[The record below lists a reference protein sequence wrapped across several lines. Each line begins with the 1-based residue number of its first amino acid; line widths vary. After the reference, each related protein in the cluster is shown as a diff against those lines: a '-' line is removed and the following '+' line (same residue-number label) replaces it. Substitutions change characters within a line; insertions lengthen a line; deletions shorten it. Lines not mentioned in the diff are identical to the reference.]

1 LTLKNS
7 LSLRFV
13 PFLFVLPLL
22 VPASSLSAATAPPR
36 LSLVQTSFTVP
47 VVQGSNGP
55 TQNVDAFNIGG
66 GTLNL
71 TASSNVSWLTTT
83 IGTET
88 VCGLR
93 GSCYPV
99 TIVLNT
105 STLAT
110 GTYTGAVTLADP
122 NAVDSPQSISVT
134 VNVGGDVPNNLV
146 FYLAPGG
153 TTSTSFTTGSV
164 VKTTVS
170 AGTPWLTVSSATSQG
185 LTTVT
190 VVATASSSMAA
201 SAYNGTVTIS
211 GSSFALDNMP
221 IAVTLNVTADPIA
234 QASSSSVS
242 FTIAQGA
249 NKQTAPVVVTN
260 AGQGT
265 LTISSVTAAAA
276 NSGTWLSVAFA
287 PGTTDSTDITITA
300 DPTGLT
306 PDTYTGTVTIAS
318 NAVNA
323 SVVIPVTLTVAAPGP
338 PLAFAGGVVNNGT
351 FGSGEPLAQ
360 GDIVAVFGSQFT
372 YDAPQGAAKLPLQMT
387 LNGVQV
393 LVNGTAAPIYYVS
406 PGQINFEIPI
416 DASTTNGGGG
426 TVQVVRNGTPG
437 NLVYVDINARAP
449 RFITFDG
456 GYGIM
461 TTPAGALT
469 GIPGSPVKIG
479 DTIVIYALGLG
490 PTAPPVAS
498 GTASPSSPPVT
509 VPGTTQVC
517 FGVET
522 PFHKAPCAT
531 ALFSGLTPGFVGLY
545 QINVTIPAGIP
556 SGNSTVSL
564 LLVDNVESTP
574 VQLAVQ

>member
-1 LTLKNS
+1 LTFKNS
-7 LSLRFV
+7 RRLRFV
-13 PFLFVLPLL
+13 PFLFAPSLFVL
-22 VPASSLSAATAPPR
+22 ASSLSAATPTPR
-36 LSLVQTSFTVP
+36 LSLVQTSFTVS

-55 TQNVDAFNIGG
+55 SQFVDAFNIGG
-66 GTLNL
+66 GSLNL
-71 TASSNVSWLTTT
+71 TASSNVTWLAST

-99 TIVLNT
+99 TIALNT
-105 STLAT
+105 SALAT
-110 GTYTGAVTLADP
+110 GTYTGAVTLTDP
-122 NAVDSPQSISVT
+122 NAVDSPQSITVT
-134 VNVGGDVPNNLV
+134 VQVGGDVPSNLV

-153 TTSTSFTTGSV
+153 TTSASFTTGSV

-190 VVATASSSMAA
+190 VQAKASSSMAA
-201 SAYNGTVTIS
+201 SGYNGTVTIS
-211 GSSFALDNMP
+211 GSSFALDNRA
-221 IAVTLNVTADPIA
+221 ISVVLNVTTEPIA

-249 NKQTAPVVVTN
+249 NKQASELVVTN

-265 LTISSVTAAAA
+265 LTISGVTAAAA
-276 NSGTWLSVAFA
+276 NSGTWLSIAFA
-287 PGTTDSTDITITA
+287 PGPSDSTVVTITA

-318 NAVNA
+318 NAVSA
-323 SVVIPVTLTVAAPGP
+323 SVVIPVTLTVVAQGP
-338 PLAFAGGVVNNGT
+338 PVAFAGGVVNNGT
-351 FGSGEPLAQ
+351 FGSNEPLAQ

-372 YDAPQGAAKLPLQMT
+372 YGDPQGATILPLGTIM
-387 LNGVQV
+387 NGVQV
-393 LVNGTAAPIYYVS
+393 LVNGAAAPIYYIS

-416 DASTTNGGGG
+416 NASTANGGGG
-426 TVQVVRNGTPG
+426 TVQVVRNGTAG
-437 NLVYVDINARAP
+437 NLAYVDINAQVP
-449 RFITFDG
+449 RFIVFDG

-490 PTAPPVAS
+490 PTSPPVAS
-498 GTASPSSPPVT
+498 GTASPSSPPAS

-522 PFHKAPCAT
+522 PFHKALCAT

-545 QINVTIPAGIP
+545 QINVTIPAGVS
-556 SGNSTVSL
+556 SGNATMSL